1 MRFTDTLGML
11 YACFMD
17 QELLK
22 RLAAKY
28 IWWKSPED
36 AVAYPHRI
44 MAQVMN
50 MGDFDDVCELTEA
63 VGDAGLREVVCSAE
77 AGEFNLRSW
86 HYWHH
91 RLGLSDGEKIPP
103 LPQRRLA

>member
-1 MRFTDTLGML
+1 
-11 YACFMD
+11 MD

-28 IWWKSPED
+28 IWWKTPED

-50 MGDFDDVCELTEA
+50 MGDFDDVCELTDA
-63 VGDAGLREVVCSAE
+63 LGDDVLREVVRSAE
-77 AGEFNLRSW
+77 AGEFNWRSW
-86 HYWHH
+86 CYWHC
-91 RLGLSDGEKIPP
+91 RLGLSDDDKIPP
-103 LPQRRLA
+103 LPQRRLQ

>member
-1 MRFTDTLGML
+1 
-11 YACFMD
+11 MD

-28 IWWKSPED
+28 IWWKTPED

-50 MGDFDDVCELTEA
+50 MGDFDDVCELTDA
-63 VGDAGLREVVCSAE
+63 LGDDVLREVVRSAE
-77 AGEFNLRSW
+77 AGEFNWRSW
-86 HYWHH
+86 CYWHC
-91 RLGLSDGEKIPP
+91 RLGLSDDDKIPP
-103 LPQRRLA
+103 LPQRRLQQ

>member
-1 MRFTDTLGML
+1 
-11 YACFMD
+11 MD

-28 IWWKSPED
+28 IWWKTPED

-50 MGDFDDVCELTEA
+50 MGDFDDVRELTDA
-63 VGDAGLREVVCSAE
+63 VGDDVLREVVRSAE
-77 AGEFNLRSW
+77 AGEFNWRSW
-86 HYWHH
+86 CYWHC
-91 RLGLSDGEKIPP
+91 RLELSDGDKIPP
-103 LPQRRLA
+103 LPQRRLQ